1 MRTAVAVHRVAISIT
16 LRQNTRVLIQK
27 AVCSSTGMKMMIE
40 PFIIKNFEGKSIFLD
55 KFFWDECGFQI
66 VYLDDSPPKAK
77 LQATISFEADVL
89 SIRVTHAAQSWK
101 VEKNIVELQ
110 AYFPSAQIPFPCMFT
125 MTESEYI
132 DWYCNTETID
142 NIYRLPTL
150 KHFFFFVDDTLI
162 EVIDDRIPKVTVSVI

>member
-27 AVCSSTGMKMMIE
+27 EVCSSTGMKMLIE

-89 SIRVTHAAQSWK
+89 SIRVTHAAQSW
-101 VEKNIVELQ
+101 
-110 AYFPSAQIPFPCMFT
+110 
-125 MTESEYI
+125 
-132 DWYCNTETID
+132 
-142 NIYRLPTL
+142 
-150 KHFFFFVDDTLI
+150 
-162 EVIDDRIPKVTVSVI
+162 

>member
-1 MRTAVAVHRVAISIT
+1 M
-16 LRQNTRVLIQK
+16 
-27 AVCSSTGMKMMIE
+27 
-40 PFIIKNFEGKSIFLD
+40 
-55 KFFWDECGFQI
+55 
-66 VYLDDSPPKAK
+66 
-77 LQATISFEADVL
+77 L

-101 VEKNIVELQ
+101 VEENIVELQ
-110 AYFPSAQIPFPCMFT
+110 AYFPSTQIPFPCMFT

>member
-1 MRTAVAVHRVAISIT
+1 
-16 LRQNTRVLIQK
+16 
-27 AVCSSTGMKMMIE
+27 
-40 PFIIKNFEGKSIFLD
+40 
-55 KFFWDECGFQI
+55 
-66 VYLDDSPPKAK
+66 
-77 LQATISFEADVL
+77 
-89 SIRVTHAAQSWK
+89 
-101 VEKNIVELQ
+101 
-110 AYFPSAQIPFPCMFT
+110 MFT